1 MRLGVAVPAVIP
13 SSTALPILTYVREA
27 LFAKG
32 GLGFREFAEEQLTGN
47 WVGRRNFASRL
58 SLWRVLN

>member
-1 MRLGVAVPAVIP
+1 MRLGVAVPPDCELHGA
-13 SSTALPILTYVREA
+13 PILTYVREA

-32 GLGFREFAEEQLTGN
+32 GLGFRAFAEEQLTGN
-47 WVGRRNFASRL
+47 LVGRRNFASRL